1 MRNSILTSVMTAL
14 VLTGCSSPPT
24 KQPEKDRLTTGQVQL
39 TLRANQTTQTEVLE
53 AFGAPNLVSTNS
65 QGEEVWTY
73 QRNAIAVSTNVQ
85 DIYAPAYAHV
95 FSYKGHAEQ
104 SNRTM
109 TLIIKFKEID
119 GQKRVSSFNSRSS
132 SF

>member
-73 QRNAIAVSTNVQ
+73 QRNAIQSAPMSRISTLPPMPMSFPTKVM
-85 DIYAPAYAHV
+85 
-95 FSYKGHAEQ
+95 Q
-104 SNRTM
+104 SKA
-109 TLIIKFKEID
+109 IEP
-119 GQKRVSSFNSRSS
+119 
-132 SF
+132 